1 MTSPQAEDVVAAC
14 SVEALPLER
23 FTLKSPDLKGVVL
36 GFAAFHEI
44 TTRKDWCSWLRHS
57 GVKNVGAIK

>member
-23 FTLKSPDLKGVVL
+23 FTLKSPDPKGVLL
-36 GFAAFHEI
+36 GFAAIHEI
-44 TTRKDWCSWLRHS
+44 TTRKALVQLAAALSSEKRR
-57 GVKNVGAIK
+57 GN